1 MRLISFAL
9 LGLGI
14 IGSAMGQNCRDVV
27 ADADLMLSCPAG
39 QRPHILATVTSVTVY
54 DCCFHGTYGDA
65 NCVTDFNPDTYD
77 NYQCPTGKTLTTD
90 INVVF
95 DYGVLSGQRECCIDT
110 ELSCD
115 DFISQVGCAEGQT
128 PNTGVTF
135 GTNDAPA
142 EVCCSGG
149 GGGGEL
155 SCDDYIT
162 QVGCTT
168 GRTPNTG
175 GTFGS
180 NDNPT
185 TECCLFTCN
194 DFISQVGCAEGQTPN
209 TDGTY
214 KDGELPPDVCCS
226 SGGGELLCDD
236 YISQVGCAVG
246 QTANA
251 GVTFGTSD
259 NPTEVCCSSG
269 GGELSCDDYISQVG
283 CAEGQTANAGVTFG
297 TSDNPTEVC
306 CSSNTNCINSL
317 GLRILGTKCGCDD
330 DCAGNNVCLDN
341 TCVGSSYSA
350 TTAMTKNILDTNP
363 NLSSNDYGAGAV
375 PTVDVAAVF
384 SGVSDAAQRQI
395 LRRNLARQLKN
406 KGGSAASLGI
416 KVALSDLNLG
426 NSTGKSYIEAL
437 MAARNVDEMT
447 IRPAKDKT
455 QYTLDDTDT
464 AACAAADFTESDTE
478 VIECTHMDDGDV
490 CLRCDNGVLVSKSV
504 FNADTNDYSVYCHDG
519 SAWEPADTKYIG
531 ETYTCT
537 LNDKIYESAIFS
549 ETGGSGG
556 TADGGQCS
564 LHSDCA
570 SNVCDNGVC
579 ACIEVGQRVLMA
591 DGTHKNV
598 EHLVPGDVLRTP
610 DGTTAVRSTRRGG
623 RHLSEVHDVSCNGM
637 TGSITGN
644 HAYHCEGE
652 WRLPQ
657 ETHEPRALTGTTEV
671 VAVET
676 DNYCEDRMILEGGLH
691 VETWDGRGI
700 DEWRPHT
707 YENGRRLRCTLKGTW
722 RDRVLKR
729 VDSNQ

>member
-1 MRLISFAL
+1 
-9 LGLGI
+9 
-14 IGSAMGQNCRDVV
+14 
-27 ADADLMLSCPAG
+27 
-39 QRPHILATVTSVTVY
+39 
-54 DCCFHGTYGDA
+54 
-65 NCVTDFNPDTYD
+65 
-77 NYQCPTGKTLTTD
+77 
-90 INVVF
+90 
-95 DYGVLSGQRECCIDT
+95 
-110 ELSCD
+110 
-115 DFISQVGCAEGQT
+115 
-128 PNTGVTF
+128 
-135 GTNDAPA
+135 
-142 EVCCSGG
+142 
-149 GGGGEL
+149 
-155 SCDDYIT
+155 
-162 QVGCTT
+162 
-168 GRTPNTG
+168 
-175 GTFGS
+175 
-180 NDNPT
+180 
-185 TECCLFTCN
+185 
-194 DFISQVGCAEGQTPN
+194 
-209 TDGTY
+209 
-214 KDGELPPDVCCS
+214 
-226 SGGGELLCDD
+226 
-236 YISQVGCAVG
+236 
-246 QTANA
+246 
-251 GVTFGTSD
+251 
-259 NPTEVCCSSG
+259 
-269 GGELSCDDYISQVG
+269 
-283 CAEGQTANAGVTFG
+283 
-297 TSDNPTEVC
+297 
-306 CSSNTNCINSL
+306 
-317 GLRILGTKCGCDD
+317 
-330 DCAGNNVCLDN
+330 
-341 TCVGSSYSA
+341 
-350 TTAMTKNILDTNP
+350 MTKNILDTNP
-363 NLSSNDYGAGAV
+363 NLSSNDYGVGAV